1 MYNEIVKI
9 ASALGKDP
17 MDVFKDLLRFTVLS
31 FTVNNKE
38 NNETW
43 DVSEKESKE
52 LFGLLGIVLGEYN
65 EQIKKNGWADPWGEC
80 YESLISKAKASTMA
94 QFFTPRSLCDLMSG
108 MVMSQDCDSDK
119 KTDCGAFGR
128 RMLVSDPT
136 CGSGRNL
143 LAIASKFSGKPQ
155 RDLPYFVGEDLD
167 EMCVMMTAVNLMM
180 HGVPGE
186 VICHNTLTEPDGCKF
201 GYIINEGLFPI
212 PGGLPTIRKYTNPM
226 RFLILRRRIA

>member
-1 MYNEIVKI
+1 MHNEIIKI

-17 MDVFKDLLRFTVLS
+17 MDIFKDLLRFTVLY
-31 FTVNNKE
+31 FTANNKE

-43 DVSEKESKE
+43 DVPERESKE
-52 LFGLLGIVLGEYN
+52 LFGLLGIVLQKYSEK
-65 EQIKKNGWADPWGEC
+65 IKKDGWTDPWGEC
-80 YESLISKAKASTMA
+80 YESLISMAKASTMA
-94 QFFTPRSLCDLMSG
+94 QFFTPESLCNLTADVAMNRDYES
-108 MVMSQDCDSDK
+108 VV

-128 RMLVSDPT
+128 RVMVSDPT

-143 LAIASKFSGKPQ
+143 LAIASKFAGKPKK
-155 RDLPYFVGEDLD
+155 DLPYFVGEDLD

-201 GYIINEGLFPI
+201 GYIINEGLFHI
-212 PGGLPTIRKYTNPM
+212 PGGLPTIRKYTDPM
-226 RFLILRRRIA
+226 RFVILRHMK